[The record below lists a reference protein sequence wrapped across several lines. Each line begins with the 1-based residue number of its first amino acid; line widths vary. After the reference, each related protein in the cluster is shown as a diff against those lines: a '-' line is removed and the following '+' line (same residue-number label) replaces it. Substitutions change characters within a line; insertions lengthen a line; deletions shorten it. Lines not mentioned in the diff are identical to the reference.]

1 MPNPVTLIPE
11 VEQMVGEMIDDHLEI
26 SQTPQDELSTVE
38 HITQSDKL
46 TSELKAATLSMIR
59 DATLPRF
66 LRFINGVKE
75 QTGLDY
81 FTASNAIYLHSLIHN
96 NEITMQGNDKSFY
109 NHNFSCFYGSSLND
123 EDKASIYEAIQQRFN
138 QKLNDVIT
146 QQDYQIDDQQMQ
158 TTQQS
163 YVIAGTPDAFGSE
176 PQWLRDQPYCKNHA
190 IIVPYKQLEYIL
202 NHPDQF
208 NETAL
213 EQNLQEV
220 IQDGSEVVL
229 QNFLNISN
237 ESPLQKAYDNGSEAL
252 IHKLIDTG
260 IFQSMDFMQLQDV
273 AEQVLESS
281 LPLAHSLILTN
292 RPQALNYLSQE
303 ELTATDNQQQTV
315 LHYAVFQNNPDVTR
329 QLLDNLTARAL
340 INQKDGCSN
349 TALHLAIEQDCQAIT
364 QQLLNCDDIKVAQ
377 KNRVGQGESPLQVA
391 ARKGKRDL
399 VQTMLR
405 HSSTDI
411 EHVREASGSHDLVPN
426 NLDNQNIFNNTID
439 KLIQNAQNN
448 QLSTH
453 SQAFH
458 QSGYRTMPTI
468 GSQEDNNPNNGCTLM

>member
-1 MPNPVTLIPE
+1 M
-11 VEQMVGEMIDDHLEI
+11 
-26 SQTPQDELSTVE
+26 
-38 HITQSDKL
+38 
-46 TSELKAATLSMIR
+46 
-59 DATLPRF
+59 
-66 LRFINGVKE
+66 
-75 QTGLDY
+75 
-81 FTASNAIYLHSLIHN
+81 
-96 NEITMQGNDKSFY
+96 
-109 NHNFSCFYGSSLND
+109 
-123 EDKASIYEAIQQRFN
+123 
-138 QKLNDVIT
+138 
-146 QQDYQIDDQQMQ
+146 
-158 TTQQS
+158 
-163 YVIAGTPDAFGSE
+163 
-176 PQWLRDQPYCKNHA
+176 
-190 IIVPYKQLEYIL
+190 
-202 NHPDQF
+202 
-208 NETAL
+208 
-213 EQNLQEV
+213 
-220 IQDGSEVVL
+220 
-229 QNFLNISN
+229 
-237 ESPLQKAYDNGSEAL
+237 
-252 IHKLIDTG
+252 
-260 IFQSMDFMQLQDV
+260 
-273 AEQVLESS
+273 
-281 LPLAHSLILTN
+281 
-292 RPQALNYLSQE
+292 SQE